1 MIRLGRRKK
10 DPAAAPAYLSHFRLR
25 EAPFANGDER
35 YFYADPERT
44 QTLNMLLHLAQY
56 SEELLVVTG
65 PEGSGKSKLLDQF
78 LARADE
84 GWKVCRV
91 GPQTGSDAAALFLH
105 VARCFGLDPE
115 QHAGD
120 QLLEGLRTHLEAI
133 QTRELPVLVVDD
145 AEALSD
151 DALEIIARLAALE
164 GEHNK
169 LVRTVLFA
177 QPTLLDRF
185 AQPRF
190 ESVPQ
195 PHRLELK
202 PLDEQHT
209 AAYIHHR
216 LQAAGRS
223 DGVPLGPR
231 QIRRIHKL
239 SGGWPGSI
247 NRLAHEA
254 LAARMEAERPRGL
267 RRPALLALVLGAAAA
282 LAVGGYWFQRQLGSL
297 AELPPPETAKAPT
310 PQPEASGGGNGVRP
324 IDRKPDAGGGPSS
337 PVVLLGG
344 ERLQVVCSPAA
355 DAAPAR
361 ESPEAPAAEGPPEAS
376 PTPVPERETP
386 PPAVVPP

>member
-1 MIRLGRRKK
+1 MIGVGRRKK
-10 DPAAAPAYLSHFRLR
+10 DPAARPAYLSHFRLR

-65 PEGSGKSKLLDQF
+65 PEGAGKSKLLDQF

-91 GPQTGSDAAALFLH
+91 GPDSAGDAGALFLH

-115 QHAGD
+115 QHPGD
-120 QLLEGLRTHLEAI
+120 QLLEALRSHLEAM
-133 QTRELPVLVVDD
+133 QTRELPVLVVDNAD
-145 AEALSD
+145 ALSD

-164 GEHNK
+164 GEHAK

-185 AQPRF
+185 AEPRF

-231 QIRRIHKL
+231 QVRRIHKL
-239 SGGWPGSI
+239 AGGWPGAI

-254 LAARMEAERPRGL
+254 LTARMEAERPRGL
-267 RRPALLALVLGAAAA
+267 RRPALLLLLLGTGAA
-282 LAVGGYWFQRQLGSL
+282 LAAGGYWLQSHLASLG
-297 AELPPPETAKAPT
+297 EFPPPETAEAPAPAT
-310 PQPEASGGGNGVRP
+310 PPSPERDGSGSAGMQPIE
-324 IDRKPDAGGGPSS
+324 RKPGKGGAPAS

-344 ERLQVVCSPAA
+344 ER
-355 DAAPAR
+355 
-361 ESPEAPAAEGPPEAS
+361 
-376 PTPVPERETP
+376 
-386 PPAVVPP
+386 